1 MEIAITIHSCSKGIR
16 YFFGVH
22 YFTVFAT
29 KDSKWLNWIIWI
41 LIHDR
46 CPFWNPTANIL
57 HEWTQQH
64 NSLECKNKEQHRLG
78 RLSKRKTGK
87 VGICNEIL
95 VCDYLPLSTQ
105 NFMFHLRCLL
115 HHLSQR
121 QSLRPLIFPV
131 RSVSCVSRAS
141 KISQACQASE
151 AFQDLEPRCLNPS
164 RCLKNPGWFWQRQM
178 AMSWQGKCELSVG
191 GGLTDRPIPD
201 TIS

>member
-64 NSLECKNKEQHRLG
+64 NSLECKNKEQHRFG

-87 VGICNEIL
+87 AGICNGIL
-95 VCDYLPLSTQ
+95 VCDYLPFSTQ
-105 NFMFHLRCLL
+105 NFVFPLRCL
-115 HHLSQR
+115 HYHLSHATIDR
-121 QSLRPLIFPV
+121 GLGLI
-131 RSVSCVSRAS
+131 CLMAL
-141 KISQACQASE
+141 ISHKV
-151 AFQDLEPRCLNPS
+151 FYFLPS
-164 RCLKNPGWFWQRQM
+164 MFL
-178 AMSWQGKCELSVG
+178 
-191 GGLTDRPIPD
+191 
-201 TIS
+201 

>member
-78 RLSKRKTGK
+78 RLSKRQEKLESAMEFWCAIICHFPPKTSCTPCVKG
-87 VGICNEIL
+87 
-95 VCDYLPLSTQ
+95 
-105 NFMFHLRCLL
+105 LL
-115 HHLSQR
+115 YFLLEVYH
-121 QSLRPLIFPV
+121 V
-131 RSVSCVSRAS
+131 YRAS
-141 KISQACQASE
+141 KISQVCQVSE
-151 AFQDLEPRCLNPS
+151 ASQDLESRCLNPC

>member
-78 RLSKRKTGK
+78 RLSKRQEKLESAMEFWCAIICHFPPKTSCSTCVVCFITSVKGK
-87 VGICNEIL
+87 VQGLLYFLLEVYNVYLGPQRFPKHARRLRRSRTWNLGVWIL
-95 VCDYLPLSTQ
+95 
-105 NFMFHLRCLL
+105 
-115 HHLSQR
+115 
-121 QSLRPLIFPV
+121 
-131 RSVSCVSRAS
+131 
-141 KISQACQASE
+141 
-151 AFQDLEPRCLNPS
+151 
-164 RCLKNPGWFWQRQM
+164 PG
-178 AMSWQGKCELSVG
+178 V
-191 GGLTDRPIPD
+191 
-201 TIS
+201 